1 MTARPFARCLSGLC
15 LALMLAACGGGAGV
29 DTAADDAA
37 ASAVENGSTAVAQ
50 GEVSSEAGTTAAA
63 PTSKPD
69 VGKPDVGKSGAGNP
83 GAPGGDPAGD
93 GAPDVEAQ
101 GNPGAPGDEA
111 VFEEAGV
118 PFSALRND
126 AAGRCADGVCTLL
139 DPAIGAGNP
148 DDVEGVDHCVVK
160 KQSDIHYDP
169 PAVDGLF
176 RRGATV
182 QATVDCTVPDSGS
195 GDTSS
200 ATSSATTDD
209 TSSPTPQDQV
219 PPDEPQS

>member
-1 MTARPFARCLSGLC
+1 MTARPSARCLSGLC

-37 ASAVENGSTAVAQ
+37 ASAVENGSTAAAQ
-50 GEVSSEAGTTAAA
+50 SEVSREAGTTAAA
-63 PTSKPD
+63 PTSKPA
-69 VGKPDVGKSGAGNP
+69 VGKP
-83 GAPGGDPAGD
+83 GAPGGDPGD

-148 DDVEGVDHCVVK
+148 DDVEGVDNCVVK

-176 RRGATV
+176 QRGATV
-182 QATVDCTVPDSGS
+182 RATVDCTVPDSG
-195 GDTSS
+195 
-200 ATSSATTDD
+200 TDD
-209 TSSPTPQDQV
+209 TGSPSTQDQV